1 MLIDDVMMKIIG
13 LISDTHIPS
22 RAKNFPREVFE
33 IFHEVSMIIH
43 AGDLTQIGVLE
54 ELMQVAPVVA
64 VLGNM
69 DSPELQKILPKIR
82 YIDVYQWK
90 IGVLHNIRETF
101 QNRKMTTLMKEQA
114 CNVIIHGHTHRPSLR
129 KENNT
134 IIINPGSPTNPLPP
148 IITKPTVGLLK
159 ITKENIWPEIIEL
172 K

>member
-1 MLIDDVMMKIIG
+1 MLINGVLMKVIG

-33 IFHEVSMIIH
+33 VFHEVNMIIH

-54 ELMQVAPVVA
+54 ELMQIAPVVA

-69 DSPELQKILPKIR
+69 DSSELQKILPKIR
-82 YIDVYQWK
+82 YVDVYQWK
-90 IGVLHNIRETF
+90 IGVLHNIRESF
-101 QNRKMTTLMKEQA
+101 QNRKIIALMKEQN
-114 CNVIIHGHTHRPSLR
+114 CNVIVHGHTHRPSIR
-129 KENNT
+129 KDEK
-134 IIINPGSPTNPLPP
+134 IIFINPGSPTNPLPP

-159 ITKENIWPEIIEL
+159 ITREKIWSEIVEL